1 METNLSVLEPLL
13 VDGTNVECDD
23 LKRKEEELMKMLQK
37 VKVSNVQSLKA
48 LNLLTRFDSCDLG
61 AYAQHIL

>member
-1 METNLSVLEPLL
+1 LD
-13 VDGTNVECDD
+13 DGTNVDGDD
-23 LKRKEEELMKMLQK
+23 LKRKEEELTKMLQK

-48 LNLLTRFDSCDLG
+48 LNLLTRFESCDLG